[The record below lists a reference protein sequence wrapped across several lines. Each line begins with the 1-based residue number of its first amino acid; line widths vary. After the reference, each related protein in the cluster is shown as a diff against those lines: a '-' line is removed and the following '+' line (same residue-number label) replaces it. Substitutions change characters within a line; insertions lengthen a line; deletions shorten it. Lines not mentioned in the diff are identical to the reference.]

1 METMAM
7 ERNMTSSYEYSSAF
21 PFERD
26 FDQWHYKRWTEDNWV
41 GSNSKQDSDILLT
54 ARLEIDISLIVIRLT
69 HSVKLEQWNLS
80 AMR

>member
-1 METMAM
+1 MAM

-54 ARLEIDISLIVIRLT
+54 ATL
-69 HSVKLEQWNLS
+69 
-80 AMR
+80 

>member
-1 METMAM
+1 MAM

-41 GSNSKQDSDILLT
+41 GSDSKQDSDILLT
-54 ARLEIDISLIVIRLT
+54 NGGTPDFDRYITDR
-69 HSVKLEQWNLS
+69 N
-80 AMR
+80 

>member
-1 METMAM
+1 M

-54 ARLEIDISLIVIRLT
+54 NGGTPDFE
-69 HSVKLEQWNLS
+69 
-80 AMR
+80 

>member
-1 METMAM
+1 M
-7 ERNMTSSYEYSSAF
+7 ERNRTSSYEYSSAF

-54 ARLEIDISLIVIRLT
+54 CGRTPEFIYICETVADVPES
-69 HSVKLEQWNLS
+69 
-80 AMR
+80 